1 MTQFKRFKIRNFK
14 SIKEIDFKFSQ
25 LNILIGMNGAG
36 KSTILQALDFI
47 SQLMHSNSITTWLE
61 SRDWKP
67 HDLNCKLLK
76 ESNIEVEVEVELDN
90 QDIVIWVAQFNR
102 ASLKCTN
109 EKIMVN
115 QEEALISK
123 SRELTIPIFIG
134 KINTSNILHLDSN
147 EKTGLAKFHTIQ
159 EYEGS
164 ILSTLSI
171 DKSGFNFVFRKEL
184 LEFRAFL
191 RNIKS
196 LELLAPHLMRK
207 STRTNEDDHVGIGG
221 EKLSSYLFKLNEE
234 QKENLIGFLKN
245 FYPNIIDFKTKN
257 QRSGWKKLIIQEST
271 SIVNI
276 EHEARHIN
284 DGLLRILAILAQ
296 LQSTPSF
303 LMLDEIENGVNQ
315 EIIEK
320 LVNILLNSKTQLLI
334 TTHSP
339 LVLNYLPDDVAKD
352 AVNYVYK
359 SSDGDTQ
366 YKRFFEIPRVNE
378 KLEFMGVGD
387 AVLDTNLIELTNTLN
402 SVE

>member
-1 MTQFKRFKIRNFK
+1 M
-14 SIKEIDFKFSQ
+14 DFQFSQ

-47 SQLMHSNSITTWLE
+47 SQLMHGDIKTWLE
-61 SRDWKP
+61 SRDWKI

-76 ESNIEVEVEVELDN
+76 ESNIEVEVEVELNN
-90 QDIVIWVAQFNR
+90 QDIVIWTAQFNR
-102 ASLKCTN
+102 TSLKCTT
-109 EKIMVN
+109 EKITIN
-115 QEEALISK
+115 QKEAFVLK
-123 SRELTIPIFIG
+123 SRELTIPTFI
-134 KINTSNILHLDSN
+134 KKKSNTHN
-147 EKTGLAKFHTIQ
+147 ETENSKFHALQ

-164 ILSTLSI
+164 LLSKLVI
-171 DKSGFNFVFRKEL
+171 NNVGVDFVFKKEL
-184 LEFRAFL
+184 LEFRTFL

-207 STRTNEDDHVGIGG
+207 STRTNEDNHVGIGG
-221 EKLSSYLFKLNEE
+221 EKLSSYLFKLNYE
-234 QKENLIGFLKN
+234 QKDTLLQFLKN

-257 QRSGWKKLIIQEST
+257 QRSGWKKLIIQEAT
-271 SIVNI
+271 SGIDI

-320 LVNILLNSKTQLLI
+320 LVNVLLESKTQLLV

-339 LVLNYLPDDVAKD
+339 LVLNYLPDDVAKNS
-352 AVNYVYK
+352 VNYVYK
-359 SSDGDTQ
+359 SSEGDTQ
-366 YKRFFEIPRVNE
+366 YKRFFEISRTKE

>member
-14 SIKEIDFKFSQ
+14 SIKEMDFKFSQ

-47 SQLMHSNSITTWLE
+47 SQLMHGDITTWLE

-76 ESNIEVEVEVELDN
+76 ESNIELEVEVELNN
-90 QDIVIWVAQFNR
+90 QDIVIWTAQFNR
-102 ASLKCTN
+102 TSLKCTT
-109 EKIMVN
+109 EKITIN
-115 QEEALISK
+115 QKEAFVLK
-123 SRELTIPIFIG
+123 SRELTIPTFI
-134 KINTSNILHLDSN
+134 KKKSNTHN
-147 EKTGLAKFHTIQ
+147 EIENSKFHALQ

-164 ILSTLSI
+164 ILSKLSI
-171 DKSGFNFVFRKEL
+171 DNIGFDFVFKNQL
-184 LEFRAFL
+184 TEFRTFL

-221 EKLSSYLFKLNEE
+221 EKLSSYLFKLNDE
-234 QKENLIGFLKN
+234 QKENLINFLKT

-271 SIVNI
+271 STVNI

-320 LVNILLNSKTQLLI
+320 LVNILLNSKTQLLV

-339 LVLNYLPDDVAKD
+339 LVLNYLPDDIAKD

>member
-14 SIKEIDFKFSQ
+14 SIKEMDFKFSQ

-47 SQLMHSNSITTWLE
+47 SQLMHGDITTWLE

-76 ESNIEVEVEVELDN
+76 ESNIELEVEVELNN
-90 QDIVIWVAQFNR
+90 QDIVIWTAQFNR
-102 ASLKCTN
+102 TSLKCTT
-109 EKIMVN
+109 EKITIN
-115 QEEALISK
+115 QKEAFVLK
-123 SRELTIPIFIG
+123 SRELTIPTFI
-134 KINTSNILHLDSN
+134 KKKSNTHN
-147 EKTGLAKFHTIQ
+147 EIENSKFHALQ

-164 ILSTLSI
+164 ILSKLSI
-171 DKSGFNFVFRKEL
+171 DNIGFDFVFKNQL
-184 LEFRAFL
+184 TEFRTFL

-221 EKLSSYLFKLNEE
+221 EKLSSYLFKLNDE
-234 QKENLIGFLKN
+234 QKENLINFLKT

-271 SIVNI
+271 STVNI

-320 LVNILLNSKTQLLI
+320 LVNILLNSKTQLLV

-339 LVLNYLPDDVAKD
+339 LVLNYLPDDIAKD

-402 SVE
+402 SVG

>member
-14 SIKEIDFKFSQ
+14 SIKEMDFKFSQ

-47 SQLMHSNSITTWLE
+47 SQLMHSDSITTWLD

-76 ESNIEVEVEVELDN
+76 ESNIELEVEVELNN
-90 QDIVIWVAQFNR
+90 QDIVIWTAQFNR
-102 ASLKCTN
+102 TSLKCTT
-109 EKIMVN
+109 EKITIN
-115 QEEALISK
+115 QKEAFVLK
-123 SRELTIPIFIG
+123 SRELTIPTFI
-134 KINTSNILHLDSN
+134 KKKSKTHN
-147 EKTGLAKFHTIQ
+147 EIENSKFHALQ

-164 ILSTLSI
+164 ILSKLSI
-171 DKSGFNFVFRKEL
+171 DNIGFDFVFKNQL
-184 LEFRAFL
+184 TEFRTFL

-221 EKLSSYLFKLNEE
+221 EKLSSYLFKLNDE
-234 QKENLIGFLKN
+234 QKENLINFLKT

-271 SIVNI
+271 STVNI

>member
-14 SIKEIDFKFSQ
+14 SIKEMDFKFSQ

-47 SQLMHSNSITTWLE
+47 SQLMHGDITTWLE

-76 ESNIEVEVEVELDN
+76 ESNIELEVEVELNN
-90 QDIVIWVAQFNR
+90 QDIVIWTAQFNR
-102 ASLKCTN
+102 TSLKCTT
-109 EKIMVN
+109 EKITIN
-115 QEEALISK
+115 QKEAFVLK
-123 SRELTIPIFIG
+123 SRELTIPTFI
-134 KINTSNILHLDSN
+134 KKKSNTHN
-147 EKTGLAKFHTIQ
+147 EIENSKFHALQ

-164 ILSTLSI
+164 ILSKLSI
-171 DKSGFNFVFRKEL
+171 DNIGFDFVFKNQL
-184 LEFRAFL
+184 TEFRTFL

-221 EKLSSYLFKLNEE
+221 EKLSSYLFKLNDE
-234 QKENLIGFLKN
+234 QKENLINFLKT

-271 SIVNI
+271 STVNN

-320 LVNILLNSKTQLLI
+320 LVNILLNSKTQLLV

-339 LVLNYLPDDVAKD
+339 LVLNYLPDDIAKD

>member
-14 SIKEIDFKFSQ
+14 SIKEMDFKFSQ
-25 LNILIGMNGAG
+25 VNILIGMNGAG

-47 SQLMHSNSITTWLE
+47 SQLMHGDITTWLE

-76 ESNIEVEVEVELDN
+76 ESNIELEVEVELNN
-90 QDIVIWVAQFNR
+90 QDIVIWTAQFNR
-102 ASLKCTN
+102 TSLKCTT
-109 EKIMVN
+109 EKITIN
-115 QEEALISK
+115 QKEAFVLK
-123 SRELTIPIFIG
+123 SRELTIPTFI
-134 KINTSNILHLDSN
+134 KKKSNTHN
-147 EKTGLAKFHTIQ
+147 EIENSKFHALQ

-164 ILSTLSI
+164 ILSKLSI
-171 DKSGFNFVFRKEL
+171 DNIGFDFVFKNQL
-184 LEFRAFL
+184 TEFRTFL

-221 EKLSSYLFKLNEE
+221 EKLSSYLFKLNDE
-234 QKENLIGFLKN
+234 QKENLINFLKT

-271 SIVNI
+271 STVNI

-320 LVNILLNSKTQLLI
+320 LVNILLNSKTQLLV

-339 LVLNYLPDDVAKD
+339 LVLNYLPDDIAKD

>member
-14 SIKEIDFKFSQ
+14 SIKEMDFKFSQ

-47 SQLMHSNSITTWLE
+47 SQLMHGDITTWLE

-76 ESNIEVEVEVELDN
+76 ESNIELEVEVELNN
-90 QDIVIWVAQFNR
+90 QDIVIWTAQFNR
-102 ASLKCTN
+102 TSLKCTT
-109 EKIMVN
+109 EKITIN
-115 QEEALISK
+115 QKEAFVLK
-123 SRELTIPIFIG
+123 SRELTIPTFI
-134 KINTSNILHLDSN
+134 KKKSNTHN
-147 EKTGLAKFHTIQ
+147 EIENSKFHALH

-164 ILSTLSI
+164 ILSKLSI
-171 DKSGFNFVFRKEL
+171 DNIGFDFVFKNQL
-184 LEFRAFL
+184 TEFRTFL

-221 EKLSSYLFKLNEE
+221 EKLSSYLFKLNDE
-234 QKENLIGFLKN
+234 QKENLINFLKT

-271 SIVNI
+271 STVNI

-320 LVNILLNSKTQLLI
+320 LVNILLNSKTQLLV

-339 LVLNYLPDDVAKD
+339 LVLNYLPDDIAKD

>member
-14 SIKEIDFKFSQ
+14 SIKEMDFKFSQ

-47 SQLMHSNSITTWLE
+47 SQLMHGDITTWLE

-76 ESNIEVEVEVELDN
+76 ESNIELEVEVELNN
-90 QDIVIWVAQFNR
+90 QDIVIWTAQFNR
-102 ASLKCTN
+102 TSLKCTT
-109 EKIMVN
+109 EKITIN
-115 QEEALISK
+115 QKEAFVLK
-123 SRELTIPIFIG
+123 SRELTIPTFI
-134 KINTSNILHLDSN
+134 KKKSNTHN
-147 EKTGLAKFHTIQ
+147 EIENSKFHALQ

-164 ILSTLSI
+164 ILSKLSI
-171 DKSGFNFVFRKEL
+171 DNIGFDFVFKNQL
-184 LEFRAFL
+184 TEFRTFL

-221 EKLSSYLFKLNEE
+221 EKLSSYLFKLNDE
-234 QKENLIGFLKN
+234 QKENLINFLKT

-257 QRSGWKKLIIQEST
+257 QRSGWKKLIIQESNST
-271 SIVNI
+271 TNI

-320 LVNILLNSKTQLLI
+320 LVNILLNSKTQLLV

-339 LVLNYLPDDVAKD
+339 LVLNYLPDDIAKD

>member
-47 SQLMHSNSITTWLE
+47 SQLMHGDITTWLE

-76 ESNIEVEVEVELDN
+76 ESNIEVEVEVELNN
-90 QDIVIWVAQFNR
+90 QNTVIWVAQFNR
-102 ASLKCTN
+102 VSLKCTT
-109 EKIMVN
+109 EKIKVN
-115 QEEALISK
+115 EEEAFVVK
-123 SRELTIPIFIG
+123 SRDLIIPVFS
-134 KINTSNILHLDSN
+134 KKKNSAHDERVYS
-147 EKTGLAKFHTIQ
+147 KFHTLQ

-164 ILSTLSI
+164 LLSKLSI
-171 DKSGFNFVFRKEL
+171 DNAGFNFVFKKQL
-184 LEFRAFL
+184 TEFRAFL

-207 STRTNEDDHVGIGG
+207 STRTNEDDHVGISG
-221 EKLSSYLFKLNEE
+221 EKLSSYLFKLNDE
-234 QKENLIGFLKN
+234 QKEKLVQFLNN

-257 QRSGWKKLIIQEST
+257 QRSGWKKLIIQESNST
-271 SIVNI
+271 TNI

-320 LVNILLNSKTQLLI
+320 LVKVLLDSRTQLLI

-339 LVLNYLPDDVAKD
+339 LVLNYLPDDIAKD

-359 SSDGDTQ
+359 SFDGDTQ
-366 YKRFFEIPRVNE
+366 YKRFFEIPRIQE

>member
-47 SQLMHSNSITTWLE
+47 SQLMHGDITTWLE

-76 ESNIEVEVEVELDN
+76 ESNIELEVEVELNN
-90 QDIVIWVAQFNR
+90 QDIVIWTAQFNR
-102 ASLKCTN
+102 TSLKCTT
-109 EKIMVN
+109 EKITIN
-115 QEEALISK
+115 QKEAFVLK
-123 SRELTIPIFIG
+123 SRELTIPTFI
-134 KINTSNILHLDSN
+134 KKKSNTHN
-147 EKTGLAKFHTIQ
+147 EIENSKFHALH

-164 ILSTLSI
+164 ILSKLSI
-171 DKSGFNFVFRKEL
+171 DNIGFDFVFKNQL
-184 LEFRAFL
+184 TEFRTFL

-221 EKLSSYLFKLNEE
+221 EKLSSYLFKLNDE
-234 QKENLIGFLKN
+234 QKENLINFLKT

-271 SIVNI
+271 STVNI

-320 LVNILLNSKTQLLI
+320 LVNILLNSKTQLLV

-339 LVLNYLPDDVAKD
+339 LVLNYLPDDIAKD

>member
-47 SQLMHSNSITTWLE
+47 SQLMHGDITTWLE

-76 ESNIEVEVEVELDN
+76 ESNIELEVEVELNN
-90 QDIVIWVAQFNR
+90 QDIVIWTAQFNR
-102 ASLKCTN
+102 TSLKCTT
-109 EKIMVN
+109 EKITIN
-115 QEEALISK
+115 QKEAFVLK
-123 SRELTIPIFIG
+123 SRELTIPTFI
-134 KINTSNILHLDSN
+134 KKKSNTHN
-147 EKTGLAKFHTIQ
+147 EIENSKFHALQ

-164 ILSTLSI
+164 ILSKLSI
-171 DKSGFNFVFRKEL
+171 DNIGFDFVFKNQL
-184 LEFRAFL
+184 TEFRTFL

-221 EKLSSYLFKLNEE
+221 EKLSSYLFKLNDE
-234 QKENLIGFLKN
+234 QKENLINFLKT

-271 SIVNI
+271 STVNI

-320 LVNILLNSKTQLLI
+320 LVNILLNSKTQLLV

-339 LVLNYLPDDVAKD
+339 LVLNYLPDDIAKD

>member
-14 SIKEIDFKFSQ
+14 SIKEMDFKFSQ

-47 SQLMHSNSITTWLE
+47 SQLMHGDITTWLE

-76 ESNIEVEVEVELDN
+76 ESNIELEVEVELNN
-90 QDIVIWVAQFNR
+90 QDIVIWTAQFNR
-102 ASLKCTN
+102 TSLKCTT
-109 EKIMVN
+109 EKITIN
-115 QEEALISK
+115 QKEAFVLK
-123 SRELTIPIFIG
+123 SRELTIPTFI
-134 KINTSNILHLDSN
+134 KKKSNTHN
-147 EKTGLAKFHTIQ
+147 EIENSKFHALQ

-164 ILSTLSI
+164 ILSKLSI
-171 DKSGFNFVFRKEL
+171 DNIGFDFVFKNQL
-184 LEFRAFL
+184 TEFRTFL

-221 EKLSSYLFKLNEE
+221 EKLSSYLFKLNDE
-234 QKENLIGFLKN
+234 QKENLINFLKT

-271 SIVNI
+271 LTVNI

-320 LVNILLNSKTQLLI
+320 LVNILLNSKTQLLV

-339 LVLNYLPDDVAKD
+339 LVLNYLPDDIAKD

-366 YKRFFEIPRVNE
+366 YKRFFEILRVNE

>member
-14 SIKEIDFKFSQ
+14 SIKEMDFKFSQ
-25 LNILIGMNGAG
+25 LNILIGMNGAC

-47 SQLMHSNSITTWLE
+47 SQLMHGDITTWLE

-76 ESNIEVEVEVELDN
+76 ESNIELEVEVELNN
-90 QDIVIWVAQFNR
+90 QDIVIWTAQFNR
-102 ASLKCTN
+102 TSLKCTT
-109 EKIMVN
+109 EKITIN
-115 QEEALISK
+115 QKEAFVLK
-123 SRELTIPIFIG
+123 SRELTIPTFI
-134 KINTSNILHLDSN
+134 KKKSNTHN
-147 EKTGLAKFHTIQ
+147 EIENSKFHALQ

-164 ILSTLSI
+164 ILSKLSI
-171 DKSGFNFVFRKEL
+171 DNIGFDFVFKNQL
-184 LEFRAFL
+184 TEFRTFL

-221 EKLSSYLFKLNEE
+221 EKLSSYLFKLNDE
-234 QKENLIGFLKN
+234 QKENLINFLKT

-271 SIVNI
+271 STVNI

-320 LVNILLNSKTQLLI
+320 LVNILLNSKTQLLV

-339 LVLNYLPDDVAKD
+339 LVLNYLPDDIAKD

>member
-1 MTQFKRFKIRNFK
+1 M
-14 SIKEIDFKFSQ
+14 DFKFSQ

-47 SQLMHSNSITTWLE
+47 SQLMHGDITTWLE

-76 ESNIEVEVEVELDN
+76 ESNIELEVEVELNN
-90 QDIVIWVAQFNR
+90 QDIVIWTAQFNR
-102 ASLKCTN
+102 TSLKCTT
-109 EKIMVN
+109 EKITIN
-115 QEEALISK
+115 QKEAFVLK
-123 SRELTIPIFIG
+123 SRELTIPTFI
-134 KINTSNILHLDSN
+134 KKKSNTHN
-147 EKTGLAKFHTIQ
+147 EIENSKFHALQ

-164 ILSTLSI
+164 ILSKLSI
-171 DKSGFNFVFRKEL
+171 DNIGFDFVFKNQL
-184 LEFRAFL
+184 TEFRTFL

-221 EKLSSYLFKLNEE
+221 EKLSSYLFKLNDE
-234 QKENLIGFLKN
+234 QKENLINFLKT

-271 SIVNI
+271 STVNI

-320 LVNILLNSKTQLLI
+320 LVNILLNSKTQLLV

-339 LVLNYLPDDVAKD
+339 LVLNYLPDDIAKD

>member
-14 SIKEIDFKFSQ
+14 SIKEMDFKFSQ

-47 SQLMHSNSITTWLE
+47 SQLMHGDITTWLE

-76 ESNIEVEVEVELDN
+76 ESNIELEVEVELNN
-90 QDIVIWVAQFNR
+90 QDIVIWTAQFNR
-102 ASLKCTN
+102 TSLKCTT
-109 EKIMVN
+109 EKITIN
-115 QEEALISK
+115 QKEAFVLK
-123 SRELTIPIFIG
+123 SRELTIPTFI
-134 KINTSNILHLDSN
+134 KKKSNTHN
-147 EKTGLAKFHTIQ
+147 EIENSKFHALQ

-164 ILSTLSI
+164 ILSKLSI
-171 DKSGFNFVFRKEL
+171 DNIGFDFVFKNQL
-184 LEFRAFL
+184 TEFRTFL

-221 EKLSSYLFKLNEE
+221 EKLSSYLFKLNDE
-234 QKENLIGFLKN
+234 QKENLINFLKT

-271 SIVNI
+271 STVNI

-320 LVNILLNSKTQLLI
+320 LVNILLNSKTQLLV
-334 TTHSP
+334 TTHGP
-339 LVLNYLPDDVAKD
+339 LVLNYLPDDIAKD

>member
-47 SQLMHSNSITTWLE
+47 SQLMHGDITTWLE

-76 ESNIEVEVEVELDN
+76 ESNIELEVEVELNN
-90 QDIVIWVAQFNR
+90 QDIVIWTAQFNR
-102 ASLKCTN
+102 TSLKCTT
-109 EKIMVN
+109 EKITIN
-115 QEEALISK
+115 QKEAFVLK
-123 SRELTIPIFIG
+123 SRELTIPTFI
-134 KINTSNILHLDSN
+134 KKKSNTHN
-147 EKTGLAKFHTIQ
+147 EIENSKFHALH

-164 ILSTLSI
+164 ILSKLSI
-171 DKSGFNFVFRKEL
+171 DNIGFDFVFKNQL
-184 LEFRAFL
+184 TEFRTFL

-221 EKLSSYLFKLNEE
+221 EKLSSYLFKLNDE
-234 QKENLIGFLKN
+234 QKENLINFLKT

-257 QRSGWKKLIIQEST
+257 QRSGWKKLIIQESNST
-271 SIVNI
+271 TNI

-320 LVNILLNSKTQLLI
+320 LVNILLNSKTQLLV

-339 LVLNYLPDDVAKD
+339 LVLNYLPDDIAKD

-366 YKRFFEIPRVNE
+366 YKRFFEISRTKE

>member
-14 SIKEIDFKFSQ
+14 SIKEMDFKFSQ

-47 SQLMHSNSITTWLE
+47 SQLMHGDITTWLE

-76 ESNIEVEVEVELDN
+76 ESNIELEVEVELNN
-90 QDIVIWVAQFNR
+90 QDIVIWTAQFNR
-102 ASLKCTN
+102 TSLKCTT
-109 EKIMVN
+109 EKITIN
-115 QEEALISK
+115 QKEAFVLK
-123 SRELTIPIFIG
+123 SRELTIPTFI
-134 KINTSNILHLDSN
+134 KKKSNTHN
-147 EKTGLAKFHTIQ
+147 EIENSKFHALQ

-164 ILSTLSI
+164 ILSKLSI
-171 DKSGFNFVFRKEL
+171 DNIGFDFVFKNQL
-184 LEFRAFL
+184 TEFRTFL

-221 EKLSSYLFKLNEE
+221 EKLSSYLFKLNDE
-234 QKENLIGFLKN
+234 QKENLINFLKT

-271 SIVNI
+271 STVNI

-284 DGLLRILAILAQ
+284 DCLLRILAILAQ

-320 LVNILLNSKTQLLI
+320 LVNILLNSKTQLLV

-339 LVLNYLPDDVAKD
+339 LVLNYLPDDIAKD

>member
-1 MTQFKRFKIRNFK
+1 M
-14 SIKEIDFKFSQ
+14 DFKFSQ

-47 SQLMHSNSITTWLE
+47 SQLMHGDITTWLE

-76 ESNIEVEVEVELDN
+76 ESNIELEVEVELNN
-90 QDIVIWVAQFNR
+90 QDIVIWTAQFNR
-102 ASLKCTN
+102 TSLKCTT
-109 EKIMVN
+109 EKITIN
-115 QEEALISK
+115 QKEAFVLK
-123 SRELTIPIFIG
+123 SRELTIPTFI
-134 KINTSNILHLDSN
+134 KKKSNTHN
-147 EKTGLAKFHTIQ
+147 EIENSKFHALQ

-164 ILSTLSI
+164 ILSKLSI
-171 DKSGFNFVFRKEL
+171 DNIGFDFVFKNQL
-184 LEFRAFL
+184 TEFRTFL

-221 EKLSSYLFKLNEE
+221 EKLSSYLFKLNDE
-234 QKENLIGFLKN
+234 QKENLINFLKT

-271 SIVNI
+271 STVNI

-320 LVNILLNSKTQLLI
+320 LVNILLNSK
-334 TTHSP
+334 H
-339 LVLNYLPDDVAKD
+339 NYLLQHIVHWC
-352 AVNYVYK
+352 
-359 SSDGDTQ
+359 
-366 YKRFFEIPRVNE
+366 
-378 KLEFMGVGD
+378 
-387 AVLDTNLIELTNTLN
+387 LIIYQMILPKML
-402 SVE
+402 

>member
-14 SIKEIDFKFSQ
+14 SIKEMDFKFSQ

-47 SQLMHSNSITTWLE
+47 SQLMHGDITTWLE

-76 ESNIEVEVEVELDN
+76 ESNIELEVEVELNN
-90 QDIVIWVAQFNR
+90 QDIVIWTAQFNR
-102 ASLKCTN
+102 TSLKCTT
-109 EKIMVN
+109 EKITIN
-115 QEEALISK
+115 QKEAFVLK
-123 SRELTIPIFIG
+123 SRELTIPTFI
-134 KINTSNILHLDSN
+134 KKKSNTHN
-147 EKTGLAKFHTIQ
+147 EIENSKFHALQ

-164 ILSTLSI
+164 ILSKLSI
-171 DKSGFNFVFRKEL
+171 DNIGFDFVFKNQL
-184 LEFRAFL
+184 TEFRTFL

-234 QKENLIGFLKN
+234 QKENLIRFLKN

-271 SIVNI
+271 STVNI

-320 LVNILLNSKTQLLI
+320 LVNILLNSKTQLLV

-339 LVLNYLPDDVAKD
+339 LVLNYLPDDIAKD